1 MKVYLGKHLNFVGPY
16 QIAEMLFFWVKK
28 YDEDYNHTK
37 AYDRV
42 HNFGRWLSEDKNGND
57 SYLTT
62 FCQWVQS
69 KRERK
74 IKIKIDHYDTWSLDH
89 TASLIILPMLI
100 QLKET
105 KHGSPYVDLE
115 DVPEEMRYTET
126 EEYDMQSTFEFYHDE
141 TRREEYLKHDVHTRW
156 EWVLDEMIWAH
167 KTLLDDNIMEMCTI
181 TPSEID
187 FSEHHEDE
195 GKVVVPLRWKTHGEY
210 DWERIKEL
218 EQRLSNGLRLFG
230 IYYRCLWD

>member
-1 MKVYLGKHLNFVGPY
+1 MKIFIGPYLNFVGPY
-16 QIAEMLFFWVKK
+16 QIAEMIFFWVKK
-28 YDEDYNHTK
+28 YDEDTLDYTK
-37 AYDRV
+37 AYNRV

-57 SYLTT
+57 SYLAT

-74 IKIKIDHYDTWSLDH
+74 IKIKIDPYDTWSVDN

-105 KHGSPYVDLE
+105 KHGSHYVDLE

-126 EEYDMQSTFEFYHDE
+126 EEYSAQSTFGFYHDA
-141 TRREEYLKHDVHTRW
+141 TQDKLKYDVHTRW

-167 KTLLDDNIMEMCTI
+167 QMVLDDNIMEMCTI
-181 TPSEID
+181 TPCEID
-187 FSEHHEDE
+187 FTNHPEDE
-195 GKVVVPLRWKTHGEY
+195 GKLTQPLRWKTHGEY
-210 DWERIKEL
+210 DWERIKHL
-218 EQRLSNGLRLFG
+218 EQRKANGLRLFG
-230 IYYRCLWD
+230 KYYHGLWD